1 MAKFTDFFDKKG
13 FSGFYS
19 AMNADTSNYE
29 SVYNALSSRR
39 MTDRKRAEVA
49 ESILTQVSAYEYAK
63 QNVLN
68 GESKQIFDNFMAGI
82 ETLEPAEK
90 TKILLELDFGLN
102 VYQNPDLTERIKEG
116 AEIPALFEEYHSEVY
131 KSGNPD
137 TDQLK
142 DKVYDKL
149 SNFNLSPNAMQL
161 FTEYLRNGDVCV
173 TCAMA
178 SEQNELFKAELA
190 ARIFASDENMSVE
203 QAVYTACTLSDSQAI
218 ADAVGEGIVAKEKA
232 QRIIANIICVA
243 TIVSIVAGIL
253 YLGGGLLALA
263 TEGVVAGVASAVSF
277 DSLLIMA
284 ATSAFMMVVHPLA
297 EFIADG
303 IGSFV
308 AKRHFVK
315 HLKDTKLIEGL
326 QAIGTY
332 DGIETDVD
340 TTSVYEYEDKD
351 NNDCDYDYLRTDNTM
366 RVKA

>member
-1 MAKFTDFFDKKG
+1 MANFTDFFDKKG

-82 ETLEPAEK
+82 ETLEPTEK
-90 TKILLELDFGLN
+90 TKILLELDFGLD

-116 AEIPALFEEYHSEVY
+116 AEIPALFEEYYGEFY

-137 TDQLK
+137 TARLK
-142 DKVYDKL
+142 DRVYDKL
-149 SNFNLSPNAMQL
+149 SNFSLSPKAMQL
-161 FTEYLRNGDVCV
+161 FTENLRNSNVCV
-173 TCAMA
+173 TCAA
-178 SEQNELFKAELA
+178 VSEQTERFKAELA
-190 ARIFASDENMSVE
+190 ARIFASDENMTVE

-253 YLGGGLLALA
+253 YLGGGLLAIA
-263 TEGVVAGVASAVSF
+263 TEGAVAGVAGTVSF
-277 DSLLIMA
+277 VSLNVMA
-284 ATSAFMMVVHPLA
+284 ATSVFMMVAYPLA
-297 EFIADG
+297 EFVADG

-340 TTSVYEYEDKD
+340 TTSVYEYEYED